1 MVVKPKVPHMVFNIG
16 DSVAEAT
23 NFCLEG
29 HIRLLQDI
37 TLECGHVIYKYLV
50 CLCEQG
56 KEKKVPRIELKNL
69 AKVSSM
75 NYADREDKKT
85 AGKRKLLGAKKS
97 AAKRF
102 CRGKVTLHKFT
113 SCYMII
119 ILCASLITIQRFSC
133 YFRFT
138 VNSCC

>member
-1 MVVKPKVPHMVFNIG
+1 MVFNIG

-102 CRGKVTLHKFT
+102 CRGKVTIHKFT
-113 SCYMII
+113 SCYMIS
-119 ILCASLITIQRFSC
+119 CALLGSQSKDC
-133 YFRFT
+133 Y
-138 VNSCC
+138 V